1 MAFGPAS
8 RLGVALFEDT
18 EQSLIPGV
26 DGSSKAIAHL
36 RFTQFCRQLSYTN
49 IFNAL

>member
-18 EQSLIPGV
+18 DPFV
-26 DGSSKAIAHL
+26 PYN
-36 RFTQFCRQLSYTN
+36 QLSQEYQRIHKQGGVIASITPVN
-49 IFNAL
+49 